1 MRHKKHTTL
10 ALALTFLA
18 PLTVGCSRT
27 AKDPAAT
34 LAAACDAVERMDVE
48 AYKQTL
54 AADKWSNLQTVAAQS
69 NISAN
74 DLLTQLMSNI
84 TCSGQ
89 PETTDTH
96 FQGETATLNVKSI
109 GSDETDRYRFVR
121 EGGDW
126 KFAD

>member
-1 MRHKKHTTL
+1 MRHEKQTTL
-10 ALALTFLA
+10 ALALAFLVL
-18 PLTVGCSRT
+18 LTAGCSRA

-34 LAAACDAVERMDVE
+34 LAAACDAVKRMDVE

-54 AADKWSNLQTVAAQS
+54 AADKWSNLQTLAAQS

-84 TCSGQ
+84 TCSGP
-89 PETTDTH
+89 PEATDTH
-96 FQGETATLNVKSI
+96 FQGETATLNVKSV
-109 GSDETDRYRFVR
+109 GSDETERYRFVR